1 MKLLFGSSRNVIYEY
16 SQEHTYKNKM
26 MAVIPKMS
34 ENKHRSVVYHEI
46 TSHPTH

>member
-26 MAVIPKMS
+26 TAVIPKMS
-34 ENKHRSVVYHEI
+34 ENNTGLYSIRK
-46 TSHPTH
+46 